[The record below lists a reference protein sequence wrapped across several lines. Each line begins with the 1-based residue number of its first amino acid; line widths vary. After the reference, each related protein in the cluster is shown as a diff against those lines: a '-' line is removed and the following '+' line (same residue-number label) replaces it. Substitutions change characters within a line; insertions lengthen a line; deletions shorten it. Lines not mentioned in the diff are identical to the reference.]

1 MSDYSLQSGALLL
14 SYMNKEAGQAPV
26 TTHEQ
31 ISQGVQQAPQQ
42 GALDDAYNM
51 YNQWV
56 DAYGAPTVNGVTG
69 AGIGAAAGGLLGG
82 WKGAAGLGVL
92 GGALGAAYGAIPGS
106 GFGEKIDYIKNWLTQ
121 QFASNITPEQA
132 IEWLKKNPEMADKL
146 LTSKE
151 AQDMLI
157 ERMKANPQLLQQL
170 ADNPDVVKNLLPALQ
185 TQLPKLLAD
194 PANKEM
200 LTGVMN
206 DPTVRE
212 TLMPMFMEQIPTLLA
227 DPKNSDMLGSILNNP
242 EVMNALQSNPQ
253 VQEKVRSML
262 REKLMN
268 GNMIPAAINK
278 FYDEHP
284 FLSALMPS
292 REEAIAE
299 AKRRVWDGVN
309 NIELS
314 TPQQAPQPA
323 PGQPTQQPAQPAQT
337 PVQPAQQAPAQA
349 AAQPTQTPATAQPAP
364 AKPQV
369 EGVPQGQ
376 LAKAYNVQQTP
387 APAPSQA
394 PAQPAQKPAPAP
406 VPPPAPAPPQT
417 SSNNQPANFNMQDW
431 RGINWGNALGGK
443 V

>member
-1 MSDYSLQSGALLL
+1 MSDYSLRSGALLL
-14 SYMNKEAGQAPV
+14 SYMNKEAGQAPI

-31 ISQGVQQAPQQ
+31 ISQGARQVPQQ
-42 GALDDAYNM
+42 GVLDDAYNM

-56 DAYGAPTVNGVTG
+56 DAYGAPTVTGVAG

-82 WKGAAGLGVL
+82 WKGAAGLGIL
-92 GGALGAAYGAIPGS
+92 GGALGAAYGAIPGA
-106 GFGEKIDYIKNWLTQ
+106 GFGEKVDYIKNWLTQ

-170 ADNPDVVKNLLPALQ
+170 AGNPDVVRDLLPALQ

-200 LTGVMN
+200 LTGIMT

-212 TLMPMFMEQIPTLLA
+212 TLMPMFMEQIPALLS

-253 VQEKVRSML
+253 VQEKIRSML

-268 GNMIPAAINK
+268 GGMIPDAINK

-284 FLSALMPS
+284 FLTMFMPD
-292 REEAIAE
+292 RKEAIAE
-299 AKRRVWDGVN
+299 AKRRVLDGVN
-309 NIELS
+309 DKNLF
-314 TPQQAPQPA
+314 TT
-323 PGQPTQQPAQPAQT
+323 QPTQQVAPGQSTQQAPAPTPVQPTQQPAQT
-337 PVQPAQQAPAQA
+337 PVQPAQQAPA
-349 AAQPTQTPATAQPAP
+349 PTTAQQAP

-387 APAPSQA
+387 APAPAQA
-394 PAQPAQKPAPAP
+394 PAQPAQKPAPTPA
-406 VPPPAPAPPQT
+406 PPPAPAPSQT
-417 SSNNQPANFNMQDW
+417 SSNNQQPNFNMQDW
-431 RGINWGNALGGK
+431 RGINWGNTFGGK